1 MYVED
6 VENATGPGFSAQEVC
21 NSVKKAQQ
29 AEYKSK
35 LESKNVYRVPR
46 DRFIQLAPQLS
57 VDDQRMPQ
65 QNTHLPPGD
74 KLTVLV
80 PQCEQL
86 GMTFSSN
93 KPGTHFLSHVVPG
106 SVAERSGLMQGMAI
120 VAING
125 HTVEGMPSKSLFELI
140 ENSHREAMCTIEVQH
155 CIGPVSY
162 DRVCWA
168 SVDPEQLPQDGDT
181 SRWRR
186 LQTACSAAARGCRK
200 TDPRHHAV

>member
-1 MYVED
+1 MRIFGSEITNASPNRRRFAKLLGRRSKNRSKKRSNGGVYVED
-6 VENATGPGFSAQEVC
+6 VENATGPGFSAQEVR

-57 VDDQRMPQ
+57 VDDQRMSQ

-106 SVAERSGLMQGMAI
+106 SVAERSGLMQGMTI

-125 HTVEGMPSKSLFELI
+125 HTVEGMPSESLFELI
-140 ENSHREAMCTIEVQH
+140 ENSHREAMCTIDVW
-155 CIGPVSY
+155 C
-162 DRVCWA
+162 DRA
-168 SVDPEQLPQDGDT
+168 QLD
-181 SRWRR
+181 
-186 LQTACSAAARGCRK
+186 
-200 TDPRHHAV
+200 V